1 MFVAGGVYGTVIVCS
16 AIDGERLRTLTAHSY
31 AIHDMALSRD
41 GCWLLTASDD
51 ATARVF
57 SLLDPA
63 R

>member
-1 MFVAGGVYGTVIVCS
+1 MFVAGGVHGTVMVCS
-16 AIDGERLRTLTAHSY
+16 AIDGERLRTLTAHCY

-41 GCWLLTASDD
+41 GSWLVTASDD

-57 SLLDPA
+57 SLLDPM

>member
-1 MFVAGGVYGTVIVCS
+1 MFVAGGVHGTVMVCS

>member
-1 MFVAGGVYGTVIVCS
+1 MFVAGGVHGTVMVCS
-16 AIDGERLRTLTAHSY
+16 AIDGGRLRTLTAHCY

-41 GCWLLTASDD
+41 GSWLVTASDD

-57 SLLDPA
+57 SLLDPM